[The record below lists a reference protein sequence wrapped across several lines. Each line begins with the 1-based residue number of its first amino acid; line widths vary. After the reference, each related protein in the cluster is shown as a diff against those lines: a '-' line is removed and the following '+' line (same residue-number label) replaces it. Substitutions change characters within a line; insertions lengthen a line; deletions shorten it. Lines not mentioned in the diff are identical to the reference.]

1 MMASLMSWFGG
12 GGSAKK
18 GQQSKEAILKLRQ
31 QLDML
36 RKREEY
42 TEKQILEQDAIA
54 RKNVTTN
61 KTVARA
67 ALKRKKQL
75 DTNLAVTQQH
85 INTLEEQ
92 MNAVETA
99 NLNLETIKVMKT
111 ASDAMAGMHKGL
123 GMDRVDTTIDEIRE
137 NMQLNKEITD
147 AISSVQ
153 LTDPEAEDDLD
164 TMLED
169 MEQAALDQQMIS
181 APSAPVS
188 VQGQTV
194 QPVTAKAQA
203 TEDDEE
209 AELRKL
215 QAEMAM

>member
-1 MMASLMSWFGG
+1 MMATLMSWFGG
-12 GGSAKK
+12 GVAANKS
-18 GQQSKEAILKLRQ
+18 QQSKEAILKLRQ

-42 TEKQILEQDAIA
+42 TEKQMFEQDAIA

-75 DTNLAVTQQH
+75 ETNLTVTKQH

-99 NLNLETIKVMKT
+99 NLNMETVKVMKA
-111 ASDAMAGMHKGL
+111 ASDAMAGMHKGV
-123 GMDRVDTTIDEIRE
+123 GMDKVDNTIDEIRE

-153 LTDPEAEDDLD
+153 LVDPEAEEDLD
-164 TMLED
+164 AMLED
-169 MEQAALDQQMIS
+169 MEQEALDEQMIS

-188 VQGQTV
+188 VQGRTV
-194 QPVTAKAQA
+194 QPVAA
-203 TEDDEE
+203 TQVAEDDEE